1 MVAGYPRAICRA
13 DPSPVPRARKALP
26 ETVAAV
32 DLGSNSF
39 HMLVARLLDGQLSVV
54 DRLHDMVRLAGGL
67 DAERRITQEA
77 AQRALACLE
86 RFGQRLRHMEPG
98 SVRAVGTNT
107 LRSARNAPEFL
118 AAAEQA
124 LGHPIEVISG
134 VEEARLVYAGVS
146 HSIADDGSR
155 RLAMDIGGGS
165 TELIIGEHY
174 EPVHMESLYMGCVA
188 MSRAHFADGEIT
200 PKRWRRAVLAA
211 RTELEPHEEAFRR
224 LGWGDAIG
232 ASGTLRAILRAV
244 LESGWSDAGITLPA
258 LGRLQDALTK
268 AGHVDRIKL
277 PGVSEARAPVFPG
290 GVAVALA
297 TFEALGIER
306 MRVSDGALREGL
318 LFDLIGRI
326 QAQDDVRGRTV
337 ANLASRYTV
346 DTAQAERVEHTALD
360 LLSQVAE
367 AWSLD
372 EDVSERLLSWAARL
386 HELGLGIAHSGYH
399 KHGAYVLA
407 NADLAG
413 FSRRDQQLLAAVVR
427 AHRRKFPVAVLR
439 ELPAAW
445 IQPATRLA
453 LLLRLAVV
461 LHRSR
466 SPNPPPAIRLEG
478 SAKSIVLYFP
488 EGWLAARP
496 LTQADLEQEA
506 EYLKADGIELRY
518 F

>member
-1 MVAGYPRAICRA
+1 M
-13 DPSPVPRARKALP
+13 PRARKALP

-86 RFGQRLRHMEPG
+86 RFGQRLRHMAPG

-146 HSIADDGSR
+146 HSVADDGSR

-165 TELIIGEHY
+165 TELIIGEHF
-174 EPVHMESLYMGCVA
+174 EPVHMESLYMGCVT

-200 PKRWRRAVLAA
+200 PKRWRRAELAA
-211 RTELEPHEEAFRR
+211 RTELEPHVEAFRR

-258 LGRLQDALTK
+258 LRRLQEALLK
-268 AGHVDRIKL
+268 AGHVGRIKL
-277 PGVSEARAPVFPG
+277 PGVSEARVPVFPG

-318 LFDLIGRI
+318 LFDLIGRH
-326 QAQDDVRGRTV
+326 AQDDVRGRTV
-337 ANLASRYTV
+337 TNLASRYNV
-346 DTAQAERVEHTALD
+346 DLAQAQRVERTALD
-360 LLSQVAE
+360 FLGQVAGT
-367 AWSLD
+367 WSLD
-372 EDVSERLLSWAARL
+372 EDASERLLSWAARL
-386 HELGLGIAHSGYH
+386 HELGMGIAHSGYH

-453 LLLRLAVV
+453 LILRLAVV
-461 LHRSR
+461 VHRS
-466 SPNPPPAIRLEG
+466 
-478 SAKSIVLYFP
+478 
-488 EGWLAARP
+488 
-496 LTQADLEQEA
+496 
-506 EYLKADGIELRY
+506 
-518 F
+518 